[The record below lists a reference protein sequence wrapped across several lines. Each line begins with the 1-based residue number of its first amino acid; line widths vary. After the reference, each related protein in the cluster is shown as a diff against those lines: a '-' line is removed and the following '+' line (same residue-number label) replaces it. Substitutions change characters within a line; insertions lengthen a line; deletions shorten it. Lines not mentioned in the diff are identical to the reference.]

1 MSSEHAASHQAG
13 EVAIRVAGVAK
24 GFESYRQP
32 ADRLKRSL
40 YSLLARL
47 APLPALRRHWRAR
60 AQDSVRMFWALREVD
75 FEVAR
80 GETIGIIGRN
90 GSGKSTLLQI
100 VCGTL
105 APSQG
110 EVRTQGR
117 IAALLELGSGF
128 DIEYSGRENIYINAQ
143 LHGLSRDEITA
154 RLDAIIAFA
163 DIGEFIDQPVKTYS
177 SGMFVRLAFAVIAHV
192 DADILVIDEA
202 LAVGDAFFTQKCMR
216 FLRGF
221 QQHGTVLFVSHD
233 SAAVRSLCDRAIWLD
248 RGRLRESGSSKTVC
262 THYFEAY
269 YRQQQGDGVAW
280 GERVRH
286 ARRERGDLRARP
298 AVDQREAFPSATAPV
313 MPRLGGVGIDPQALP
328 AARERALIEEVALLG
343 AAGAPLAW
351 ITGGEAVTLRI
362 TLRDPGGPKP
372 PCAGFIVKDRLGQAI
387 FGDDTAFSPP
397 TGAVAAGGAWR
408 AEFRFAMPLL
418 PPGDYAVTAYVL
430 GADGATSRVVDCLH
444 DACIV
449 RSESAH
455 LAAGLAGT
463 PMTRITLSV
472 GEPADEA

>member
-1 MSSEHAASHQAG
+1 MSSEI
-13 EVAIRVAGVAK
+13 AIRISSVAK
-24 GFESYRQP
+24 GFESYRRP

-40 YSLLARL
+40 YSLFAALT
-47 APLPALRRHWRAR
+47 PLPPLRRFWQAR
-60 AQDSVRMFWALREVD
+60 AQDSVRMFWALRD
-75 FEVAR
+75 ISFDVAR

-105 APSQG
+105 APTQG
-110 EVRTQGR
+110 EAQTHGR

-128 DIEYSGRENIYINAQ
+128 DTEYSGRENIFINGQ
-143 LHGLSRDEITA
+143 LHGLTREEIEA
-154 RLDAIIAFA
+154 RLDDIIEFA

-216 FLRGF
+216 FLRRF

-248 RGRLRESGSSKTVC
+248 RGVLRESGSSKEVC
-262 THYFEAY
+262 THYFEAF
-269 YRQQQGDGVAW
+269 YRQQQGEGLDW
-280 GERVRH
+280 HKRSPRKT
-286 ARRERGDLRARP
+286 RERPEGHARP
-298 AVDQREAFPSATAPV
+298 AADQRAHFAALPARQAPS
-313 MPRLGGVGIDPQALP
+313 LGGADIDPQALP
-328 AARERALIEEVALLG
+328 AHRERPLIDNVALIGENG
-343 AAGAPLAW
+343 ATVAW
-351 ITGGEAVTLRI
+351 ITGNDPVTLRV
-362 TLRDPGGPKP
+362 TLRDPGGVEP
-372 PCAGFIVKDRLGQAI
+372 PCVGFIVKDRLGQAV
-387 FGDDTAFSPP
+387 FGDDTAFSP
-397 TGAVAAGGAWR
+397 VAHAEVCEQWV

-430 GADGATSRVVDCLH
+430 SNVDGTAHIVDCVH

-449 RSESAH
+449 KSESAH
-455 LAAGLAGT
+455 LASGLAGT
-463 PMTRITLSV
+463 PMTRITLHIDDAV
-472 GEPADEA
+472 E